1 MTITSSSTLLILL
14 GHELLYI
21 GDNLRTDLVEA
32 KRWYGWHTGCVINE
46 LESEVA
52 VQQSERY
59 RELRFLR
66 STLRH
71 FIRELQLEMKS
82 TTMSFEDLYGSL
94 RTEGE
99 LLRSTERELY
109 AINTHLSKLFNANF
123 GSMFR
128 TDGHPTLFAFT
139 MLRYVDLYMSDVS
152 HLLSYDPSHR
162 FYPHHAM
169 HMVSYDAD
177 VDVML
182 W

>member
-1 MTITSSSTLLILL
+1 M
-14 GHELLYI
+14 
-21 GDNLRTDLVEA
+21 EA

-71 FIRELQLEMKS
+71 FIRDLQVEMRPIKGKTS
-82 TTMSFEDLYGSL
+82 SSEGEGKGGCVGDL

-99 LLRSTERELY
+99 LLRSTELELY

-128 TDGHPTLFAFT
+128 TDGQPTLFAFT

-169 HMVSYDAD
+169 HMVSYDDDDNGDDAAAD
-177 VDVML
+177 DGD
-182 W
+182 

>member
-1 MTITSSSTLLILL
+1 M
-14 GHELLYI
+14 H
-21 GDNLRTDLVEA
+21 TDLVEA
-32 KRWYGWHTGCVINE
+32 KRWHGWHTGCVINE

-71 FIRELQLEMKS
+71 FIRDLQVVMRPEK
-82 TTMSFEDLYGSL
+82 MSGSRGESVCTADSAGDL

-99 LLRSTERELY
+99 LLRSTEQELY
-109 AINTHLSKLFNANF
+109 TINTHLSKLFNANF
-123 GSMFR
+123 CSMFR
-128 TDGHPTLFAFT
+128 TDGVPTLFAFT

-169 HMVSYDAD
+169 HMVSYLDD
-177 VDVML
+177 DGDEML
-182 W
+182 LLW